1 MVTKGS
7 LEAEL
12 ERKRNLIETLYRHSD
27 LSLESIS
34 NQADMSIR
42 QVQNIVDKIRKRD
55 ALEVLVEQSKTPVE
69 QIMTKDVVSL
79 DCSSTIY
86 DAAEMMSQKKT
97 GCVVVTDDGKPFGIL
112 TERDIVW
119 GIRALDSSF
128 KKVTLDEIASRPL
141 IYAEPKQTVE
151 EVSEIM
157 AKEKI
162 RRIPV
167 VKNGKV
173 VGIVTVTDLARFL
186 SPTRRPGLADSI
198 LHAISRETKRRSG

>member
-1 MVTKGS
+1 MAAKIIS
-7 LEAEL
+7 EI
-12 ERKRNLIETLYRHSD
+12 ERKKTLIDTLYHHSD
-27 LSLESIS
+27 LSVEAIS
-34 NQADMSIR
+34 NQVDMSVG
-42 QVQNIVDKIRKRD
+42 QVQNVIDKIRKRG

-79 DCSSTIY
+79 DCSSTVY

-97 GCVVVTDDGKPFGIL
+97 GCVVVTDDGEPFGIL

-119 GIRALDSSF
+119 GIRALDTSF
-128 KKVTLDEIASRPL
+128 KKVTLDEIASRP
-141 IYAEPKQTVE
+141 IVYAEPKQTIE
-151 EVSEIM
+151 EVADIM

-162 RRIPV
+162 RRLPV
-167 VKNGKV
+167 VSNGKV

-198 LHAISRETKRRSG
+198 LHAISRETAARGSR

>member
-1 MVTKGS
+1 MAAKALVS
-7 LEAEL
+7 EI
-12 ERKRNLIETLYRHSD
+12 ERKKTLIDTLYHHSD
-27 LSLESIS
+27 LSVEAIS
-34 NQADMSIR
+34 NQVDMSVR
-42 QVQNIVDKIRKRD
+42 QVQNVIDKIRKRG

-86 DAAEMMSQKKT
+86 DAAEMMSEKKT
-97 GCVVVTDDGKPFGIL
+97 GCVVVTDAGKPFGIL

-119 GIRALDSSF
+119 GIRALDTSF
-128 KKVTLDEIASRPL
+128 KKVTLDEIASRP
-141 IYAEPKQTVE
+141 IVYAEPKQTIE
-151 EVSEIM
+151 EVADLM

-162 RRIPV
+162 RRLPV
-167 VKNGKV
+167 VNNGKV

-198 LHAISRETKRRSG
+198 LHAISRETAARRSR